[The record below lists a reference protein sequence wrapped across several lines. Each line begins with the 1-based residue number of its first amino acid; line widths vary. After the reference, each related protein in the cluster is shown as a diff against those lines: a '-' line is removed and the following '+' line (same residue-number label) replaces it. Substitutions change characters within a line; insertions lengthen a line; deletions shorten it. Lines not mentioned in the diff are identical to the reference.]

1 MYKNSKRFDNQKI
14 VTIQEGT
21 IIAFATKNGT
31 QMGEHRIRQFKDDE
45 GVMKVAIAYN
55 LIPAVAKALSKKTHS
70 VSGDDRRAYYI
81 LDLGTFCPHIHRA
94 DTCDAPCS
102 YQKNTNKKVLAFAG
116 DSDGVEVTVSTNGDK
131 NLRFTPKPADEDADV
146 MAFAVD
152 LGKTILDNV
161 QKVQL
166 VTLR

>member
-1 MYKNSKRFDNQKI
+1 MYKDSKRFDNQKI

-21 IIAFATKNGT
+21 TIAFATKSGT
-31 QMGEHRIRQFKDDE
+31 IMGEHRIRQFKDDD

-55 LIPAVAKALSKKTHS
+55 LIPAAAKALSKKE
-70 VSGDDRRAYYI
+70 DDRRAYYI
-81 LDLGTFCPHIHRA
+81 LDQGTFCPHIHRA

-102 YQKNTNKKVLAFAG
+102 YQQKTKKKVLAFAG
-116 DSDGVEVTVSTNGDK
+116 DSEGVEVTVSSNGDK
-131 NLRFTPKPADEDADV
+131 NLRFTPKPVGKDADV
-146 MAFAVD
+146 TAFAVD

>member
-1 MYKNSKRFDNQKI
+1 MYNSKRFDNQKT
-14 VTIQEGT
+14 VTVQKGT
-21 IIAFATKNGT
+21 TIAFVTKSGT
-31 QMGEHRIRQFKDDE
+31 KMGEHRIRRVGDD
-45 GVMKVAIAYN
+45 KIAIAYS
-55 LIPAVAKALSKKTHS
+55 LIPATAKSLSKKTHS

-152 LGKTILDNV
+152 LGKTIMDNV